1 VAVDRN
7 GHSLEFVSVGCQGL
21 IMSKDKKQTP
31 ESADKLI
38 VHARWVADYISNS
51 NNQMLLRSATLI
63 GFLAIEFSF
72 IAAWDP
78 EDFQGVHY
86 YKWLFGIGL
95 IFGFVSALCFVW
107 AGKVKNFHYLNFV
120 QIRYA
125 RTLKASNAI
134 EEPLNALL
142 YRNNEKD
149 LFEQLHQENSH
160 ISTYFKAGMWLLVF
174 SQSFLGLLL
183 VLKWINS

>member
-1 VAVDRN
+1 MGGN
-7 GHSLEFVSVGCQGL
+7 GHGVEFVGGGCKGWN
-21 IMSKDKKQTP
+21 MSKDQKQTP

-78 EDFQGVHY
+78 KNFERVYY
-86 YKWLFGIGL
+86 YKWFFGLGL
-95 IFGFVSALCFVW
+95 IFGFASALSFVW
-107 AGKVKNFHYLNFV
+107 AGKVKSFHYLNFE

-125 RTLKASNAI
+125 RTLNPGNAI
-134 EEPLNALL
+134 EEPLNAFL
-142 YRNNEKD
+142 YRNNQKD
-149 LFEQLHQENSH
+149 LFEQLHGENSH
-160 ISTYFKAGMWLLVF
+160 ISLCFKAGMWLLVF
-174 SQSFLGLLL
+174 SQFFLGLLL
-183 VLKWINS
+183 ILKWINS

>member
-1 VAVDRN
+1 
-7 GHSLEFVSVGCQGL
+7 
-21 IMSKDKKQTP
+21 MPKDKKQTP

-78 EDFQGVHY
+78 ENFEGVYY
-86 YKWLFGIGL
+86 YKWFFGLGL
-95 IFGFVSALCFVW
+95 IFGFASALSFVW
-107 AGKVKNFHYLNFV
+107 AGKVKSFHYLNFE

-125 RTLKASNAI
+125 RTLNPRNAV
-134 EEPLNALL
+134 EEPLNAFL
-142 YRNNEKD
+142 YRNNQKD
-149 LFEQLHQENSH
+149 LFEQLHRENSH
-160 ISTYFKAGMWLLVF
+160 ISMCFKAGMWLLVF
-174 SQSFLGLLL
+174 SQFFLGLLL
-183 VLKWINS
+183 ILKWINS